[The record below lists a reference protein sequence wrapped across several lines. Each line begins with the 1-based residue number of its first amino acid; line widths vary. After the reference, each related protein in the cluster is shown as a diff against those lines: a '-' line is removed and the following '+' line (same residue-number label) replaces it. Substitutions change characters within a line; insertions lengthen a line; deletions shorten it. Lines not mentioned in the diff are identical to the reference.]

1 MDRVRVARWKIEA
14 VLAAL
19 FAVATVLTAIFP
31 EWIEAFGLEP
41 DGGDGSA
48 EWAVVLVLGLGTAL
62 IALWS
67 RRDYLRVR
75 QPLAAGG
82 ES

>member
-1 MDRVRVARWKIEA
+1 MDRVKLARWKLEA

-19 FAVATVLTAIFP
+19 FAIATVVTAIFP
-31 EWIEAFGLEP
+31 EWIELFGLEP

-48 EWAVVLVLGLGTAL
+48 EWAIVVVLGIATAL
-62 IALWS
+62 TALWS
-67 RRDYLRVR
+67 RRDYLRVQR
-75 QPLAAGG
+75 PLSAGG